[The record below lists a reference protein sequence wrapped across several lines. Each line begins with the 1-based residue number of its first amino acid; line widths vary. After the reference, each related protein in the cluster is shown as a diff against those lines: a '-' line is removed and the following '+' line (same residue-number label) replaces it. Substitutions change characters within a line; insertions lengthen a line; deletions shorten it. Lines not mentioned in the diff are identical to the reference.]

1 MNPAQIQVE
10 APVDSRAA
18 PPVAAQRVV
27 GPLWGGSSRVTQLW
41 VLTLRQLRIVYADHR
56 IILASIAQPLIMLTL
71 FSQIFGS
78 MANPEILPGQVSYID
93 FLLPALLVTT
103 GIGMAQGAG
112 VGLLRDIESGMVRR
126 FRLLPLTLL
135 LALVAR
141 SLADLTRSVVHLV
154 ILIVSASLLFGYSY
168 SGGVAGLL
176 GAALLS
182 LVVIWS
188 LIWIFIA
195 LATWL
200 RKVEVLS
207 SVGFFVSFPLMFA
220 SSAFV
225 PTDQLPGWL
234 AAVAA
239 VNPVT
244 YAVEGS
250 RHLALGW
257 ESGGA
262 VFAALGTSI
271 GLILV
276 LMFVSAW
283 NFTRKPEV

>member
-1 MNPAQIQVE
+1 MTSVPTREAARTAPRGE
-10 APVDSRAA
+10 APSRS
-18 PPVAAQRVV
+18 
-27 GPLWGGSSRVTQLW
+27 GPLWSGSSMALQLW

-56 IILASIAQPLIMLTL
+56 IILAGIAQPLIMLTL

-78 MANPEILPGQVSYID
+78 MATPAMLPRQVDYID

-126 FRLLPLTLL
+126 FRVLPLTLML
-135 LALVAR
+135 TLVAR

-154 ILIVSASLLFGYSY
+154 ILIAGASLLFGYSY
-168 SGGVAGLL
+168 SGGVRGLV

-195 LATWL
+195 LAVWL
-200 RKVEVLS
+200 RKVDVLA

-225 PTDQLPGWL
+225 PTDILPGWL
-234 AAVAA
+234 GAVAR

-257 ESGGA
+257 EPGGA
-262 VFAALGTSI
+262 VAAALVSSI
-271 GLILV
+271 ALIVV
-276 LMFVSAW
+276 LMTVSAW
-283 NFTRKPEV
+283 AFTRKPEA